1 MTKYSNLPLVSICVA
16 VFNRAKFLPQCL
28 DSIINQT
35 YSNIEIIIVYNKSTD
50 NSLEIINNYALL
62 DNRIKILFLS
72 HENKAGQNGRQ
83 SYELAYNYASGEYL
97 ASVDSD
103 DYIANNCVELCINN
117 IGSNG
122 LIYTYCQMFG
132 DTNLLDNRA
141 RYSYSKKRLLDFFM
155 VFHFRLFQR
164 SKWLEIKSL
173 SDIDNCWDYDLV
185 LRLSE
190 ITNFILLP
198 EVLYFWRRHKNQMTN
213 LNNIHCVRNCMDICR
228 IEAKKRRGLIF

>member
-35 YSNIEIIIVYNKSTD
+35 YSNIEIIIVYNKSSD

-62 DNRIKILFLS
+62 DNRIKILFLP
-72 HENKAGQNGRQ
+72 HENEAGQNSRQ

-97 ASVDSD
+97 ATVDSD

-117 IGSNG
+117 IGNNG
-122 LIYTYCQMFG
+122 LIYTYCRMFG

-141 RYSYSKKRLLDFFM
+141 RYSYSKERLLDYFI

-164 SKWLEIKSL
+164 SKWLEIKNL
-173 SDIDNCWDYDLV
+173 SNVDYCWDYDLV

-190 ITNFILLP
+190 ITDFILLP

-213 LNNIHCVRNCMDICR
+213 LNGLHYIRNCMDICR